1 MTVELNDDNFMVF
14 AIKHYS
20 NPGCV
25 GMSELEDDLKR
36 FKYLKRLFNRY
47 ANTGEPNER
56 LIINHLV
63 LLYNVFGNATT
74 QMLFYK
80 TEEKHYSYLKTFL
93 VFLNRIPIEEVYT
106 KGLIPSKNI
115 NDIQL
120 DEKLVKVLRKI

>member
-1 MTVELNDDNFMVF
+1 MTIELNDDNFMVF

-63 LLYNVFGNATT
+63 PPKNLLGVRYVED
-74 QMLFYK
+74 LFSDVDYG
-80 TEEKHYSYLKTFL
+80 FL
-93 VFLNRIPIEEVYT
+93 LARDNDKII
-106 KGLIPSKNI
+106 ISKNSDEVVI
-115 NDIQL
+115 N
-120 DEKLVKVLRKI
+120 